1 MPQRP
6 IFAQYE
12 LYSTS
17 HNDHFAGR
25 DKRCVKDEYRIEKRV
40 YLPPERA
47 STQSIVSEMV
57 RYLRERRSG
66 KGRSGS
72 GPPAATRRRT
82 PRNRAQARGPTVSYR
97 QRPPPPGP
105 APAKNPAIA
114 ATKPPGRS
122 SA

>member
-17 HNDHFAGR
+17 HNGHFAGR
-25 DKRCVKDEYRIEKRV
+25 DKRCVKDECRIEKRV
-40 YLPPERA
+40 YLPPEHA

-57 RYLRERRSG
+57 RYLRERRSR

-72 GPPAATRRRT
+72 GPPAATRRWTR
-82 PRNRAQARGPTVSYR
+82 RNRAQARGLTVSYW
-97 QRPPPPGP
+97 PDGLP
-105 APAKNPAIA
+105 ALCRRVQKL
-114 ATKPPGRS
+114 
-122 SA
+122 